1 MAVHGEDIAM
11 LKDIL
16 VPLSDAPA
24 DEAAIRFAVELGTA
38 QGARVRIIETVDLP
52 PPAIGTADPTP
63 RPSFLAAQ
71 DARRREA
78 AERASRIE
86 VRIGG
91 QAGVSVEV
99 HEAGVESPAEL
110 AARLAF
116 STDLAIIGG
125 WSGSAKPDSVGMA
138 LFNAL
143 LFEAGRPVVVVPP
156 HWSPRD
162 YSCAIVGWKNTP
174 NACRALHSA
183 IPLLQ
188 QAQAVVLVEICRHSD
203 EMDGAGTGGV
213 AASLVEHL
221 RSWNVAASTTRL
233 LCRHHRS
240 SEVLLD
246 HARATKATLIVVGGY
261 GHSRL
266 REWTIG
272 GMTLELLRGATVPV
286 LYAH

>member
-1 MAVHGEDIAM
+1 M
-11 LKDIL
+11 LRDLL
-16 VPLSDAPA
+16 VPLSDASA
-24 DEAAIRFAVELGTA
+24 DDAAIRFAIEIGRS
-38 QGARVRIIETVDLP
+38 QDARVRIIETVDLP

-78 AERASRIE
+78 SERASRIRA
-86 VRIGG
+86 RI
-91 QAGVSVEV
+91 AENPGVSVEV
-99 HEAGVESPAEL
+99 HEAGIESPAEV

-116 STDLAIIGG
+116 STDLAVVGG
-125 WSGSAKPDSVGMA
+125 WSGFARPDPVGLA

-143 LFEAGRPVVVVPP
+143 LFDAGRPVVVVPP
-156 HWSPRD
+156 HWRASD
-162 YSCAIVGWKNTP
+162 HSCAIVGWKDTP

-188 QAQAVVLVEICRHSD
+188 QVETVLLVEIFGHLD
-203 EMDGAGTGGV
+203 EMDSTGAGAVT
-213 AASLVEHL
+213 ASLIEHL
-221 RSWNVAASTTRL
+221 RSWGIAAVGTRL
-233 LCRHHRS
+233 LARHRRS

-272 GMTLELLRGATVPV
+272 GMTMELLRAATVPV
-286 LYAH
+286 LYVH